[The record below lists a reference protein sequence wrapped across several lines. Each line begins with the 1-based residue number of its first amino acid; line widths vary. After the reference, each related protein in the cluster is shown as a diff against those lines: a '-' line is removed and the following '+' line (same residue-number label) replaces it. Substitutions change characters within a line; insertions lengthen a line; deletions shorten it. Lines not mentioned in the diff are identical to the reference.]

1 MEKKNNKNEV
11 ESIEYL
17 KRENENLAYYIRL
30 QKETIK
36 QYKSNAD
43 RNIKNFEKKYKKLV
57 KKNSMLS
64 NSNSKLIKE
73 NNILKDNNSKL
84 MKDNCVLKQNMI
96 RKKKYKNNIFFKT
109 GIFFL
114 YYLLIYYTYKKFNT
128 YILYY

>member
-1 MEKKNNKNEV
+1 METENNKNEV

-57 KKNSMLS
+57 KKNSILS

-73 NNILKDNNSKL
+73 NNILKDSNNKL
-84 MKDNCVLKQNMI
+84 IKENSILKDNMLG
-96 RKKKYKNNIFFKT
+96 KKRYKNNILFKA
-109 GIFFL
+109 GITFI
-114 YYLLIYYTYKKFNT
+114 YYLIIYYSYKN
-128 YILYY
+128 ILLIFK